1 MSNKF
6 TIKYQNKKGTE
17 LHNWLLEN
25 GDSLKNKRIFYVVKA
40 NMEQDKDV
48 YKIGISERGD
58 NSAIGRLIDYVHFY
72 GVTNKENSCQGV
84 KLYLLLANVFN
95 PDVEA
100 SHAAV
105 RKLET
110 KVIRDFADKRERGR
124 ERIHVS
130 IQELF
135 DYLEENNYIT
145 DTEKETRKTPR
156 LAEKEQAA
164 AKAVKKIVS
173 KDKNRRGE
181 TLYEVEFMKGFR
193 YDVNEKQ
200 IPLQRPNEKLTYEEI
215 VQLPRGKT
223 LLDKYIKKNEKTR
236 EKEPEQEKEDL
247 ETLEPEITTRTTR
260 RGTKVT
266 NLRSKKSPKSIKG
279 RDASKQATTDTP
291 ISSRLR
297 SSGAAV
303 TNI

>member
-6 TIKYQNKKGTE
+6 TIKYQNKQGTE

-40 NMEQDKDV
+40 NMEKDKDV

-72 GVTNKENSCQGV
+72 GVTNKKNSCQGV

-173 KDKNRRGE
+173 EDKNRRGE

-223 LLDKYIKKNEKTR
+223 LLDKYIKKNEKKK
-236 EKEPEQEKEDL
+236 EKEPEPQKEDD
-247 ETLEPEITTRTTR
+247 EPEITTRTTR
-260 RGTKVT
+260 SGTKVT
-266 NLRSKKSPKSIKG
+266 NLRSKKSPKSK
-279 RDASKQATTDTP
+279 ASKQTPNATDAP
-291 ISSRLR
+291 ISSRTR